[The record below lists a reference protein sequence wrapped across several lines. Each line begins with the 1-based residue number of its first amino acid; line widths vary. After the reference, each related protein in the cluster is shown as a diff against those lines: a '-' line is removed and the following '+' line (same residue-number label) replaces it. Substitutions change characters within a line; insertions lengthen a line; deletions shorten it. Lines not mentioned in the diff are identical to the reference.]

1 MDSCRSSNVVYQS
14 LSLVGDSMS
23 IKKIKATLK
32 YGRFVAGWRFYILY
46 IGIIVSL
53 LMPIITVIIIALCY
67 QGTLIMNNDMVIAL
81 ILGNILLISSA
92 VIHISLLIR
101 HKKIY
106 KEVGEWIRDAV
117 LVRAEIKRL
126 DNKKNPIYQQYQIEV
141 KFLFEGRTVKKVG
154 TPGDMI
160 GGRHKIFI
168 SFVGKNQQI
177 LYSPQYQEVML
188 L

>member
-1 MDSCRSSNVVYQS
+1 
-14 LSLVGDSMS
+14 
-23 IKKIKATLK
+23 
-32 YGRFVAGWRFYILY
+32 
-46 IGIIVSL
+46 
-53 LMPIITVIIIALCY
+53 
-67 QGTLIMNNDMVIAL
+67 MNNDMVIAL

-168 SFVGKNQQI
+168 SFVGKNRQI